1 MGQALYMVGTSNQS
15 VPEMVIENIINPE
28 ISPAEDPAVAAL
40 VPNMGSPCVQPKA
53 NPGQARE
60 MPASPTPEG
69 GAPPS

>member
-1 MGQALYMVGTSNQS
+1 MVGTSNQS

-28 ISPAEDPAVAAL
+28 ISPTEDPAVAAL

-60 MPASPTPEG
+60 MPGSPTPRRWCS
-69 GAPPS
+69 PQL